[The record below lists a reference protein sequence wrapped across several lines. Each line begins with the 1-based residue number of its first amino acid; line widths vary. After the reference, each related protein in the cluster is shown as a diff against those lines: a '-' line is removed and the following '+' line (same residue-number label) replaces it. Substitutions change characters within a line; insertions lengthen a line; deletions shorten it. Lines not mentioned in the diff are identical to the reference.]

1 MSARVSRGADR
12 SVALMGSNQRRP
24 TGKYEARG
32 AILAGAAKCRKK
44 GHRGKKSEGW
54 CTRCGKWMG
63 RVITF

>member
-1 MSARVSRGADR
+1 MKSRTPSGKYSAARV
-12 SVALMGSNQRRP
+12 P
-24 TGKYEARG
+24 
-32 AILAGAAKCRKK
+32 ILAGAAKCKKK

>member
-1 MSARVSRGADR
+1 
-12 SVALMGSNQRRP
+12 MGSNQRRP
-24 TGKYEARG
+24 SGKYRAAG
-32 AILAGAAKCRKK
+32 KATLAGAAKCERK